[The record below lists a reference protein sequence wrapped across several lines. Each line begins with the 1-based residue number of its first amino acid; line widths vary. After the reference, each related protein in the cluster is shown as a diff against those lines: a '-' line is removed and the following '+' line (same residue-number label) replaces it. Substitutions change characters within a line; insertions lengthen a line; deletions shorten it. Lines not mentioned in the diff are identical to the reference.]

1 MRISELRQLPDE
13 DLTVEI
19 RKRRESLFKI
29 RFKAANEETQRA
41 GEIREMR
48 KDIARMNTILR
59 ERTME
64 RSGSPDQEA
73 R

>member
-1 MRISELRQLPDE
+1 MKISELRQLPDE
-13 DLTVEI
+13 DLKIEI
-19 RKRRESLFKI
+19 LKRRESLFKI

-41 GEIREMR
+41 GELREMR